1 MRLVLTAALF
11 CAVAMPALAQQSQPA
26 STRDASPRDAS
37 TRDRAEALARALNN
51 PMVQEGAA
59 AMLTN
64 LAGIVLDTRVGP
76 IARYADPRIGEQDT
90 LRDIQRRN
98 DPDFEKHFHQDA
110 RAAVA
115 VAGKLTDGA
124 LQMQESLDQ
133 TAARL
138 RAALAPLR
146 AALKN

>member
-1 MRLVLTAALF
+1 MHLVLTAALF

-26 STRDASPRDAS
+26 PTRDAS
-37 TRDRAEALARALNN
+37 TRDKAEALARALNN

-64 LAGIVLDTRVGP
+64 LAGIVLDTRVGS